1 MKITSLINDLIDL
14 MGVQSQ
20 GIEHYRQYSLVPIFI
35 INLLLVAASSSILDS
50 RESLALDLVISIALT
65 LISVIFLMYWFGRVN
80 IRHSFLTFLHYDI
93 VLGIAAHI
101 PYLAILVVM
110 NYFNSMPLIG
120 FFGGIGAIL
129 YVVYMVS
136 LNYAHSTKSL
146 EMYAFIGIL
155 ILIALQVIA
164 ELLLI

>member
-80 IRHSFLTFLHYDI
+80 IKHSFLTFLHFDI

-129 YVVYMVS
+129 YVIYMVS

-155 ILIALQVIA
+155 MLIVLQVIA

>member
-80 IRHSFLTFLHYDI
+80 IKHSFLTFLHFDI

-129 YVVYMVS
+129 YVIYMVS

-155 ILIALQVIA
+155 ILIVLQVIA